1 MDGNWWFKFSLMG
14 FGLLLSIV
22 YLVWTFGGW
31 STESELQGYYSRLAQ
46 LEAFVDIANSEKS
59 KESASRTLAD
69 HASREAAGSWTLTAG
84 GDDNG
89 VAVEKFVTAAVP
101 DLTTPRVRSLFKD
114 AKGMING
121 ASAEGATLLNEGD
134 VVALTIDGG
143 GHKDALT
150 RPPANVGLFPAKKI
164 NLGLDLQGGIDLEL
178 QVDLRKALEAAAD
191 RGADQMVTILE
202 EASIKATGKRLEGTA
217 DIAVFV
223 DGDQTKAVRKA
234 IKEGTGLWVLEGTQ
248 DVDGQ
253 TGEVY
258 SFEPLNEESL
268 KTTALQ
274 QAVETI
280 RNRVDEFGVTEPVIL
295 TKGEDRITV
304 QLPGLDDP
312 QRAIDLVGQT
322 AQLEFR
328 MLYGDTHP
336 DAGWSDARVATVVEE
351 AVVAANLGDNYSDEA
366 MAAALAGKLPEDS
379 EVYHRKQFDP
389 LTMRHE
395 RKEAYLVNRKVDLT
409 GDRVEYASVSRDQ
422 FNTPYVRME
431 LDDEGARLFGKLSG
445 DNVGK
450 RMAIILDG
458 NVNSAP
464 VFQEAIPNGVVSI
477 TLGGGD
483 NVQAVQ
489 DATDLVVVL
498 HAGALPAPIE
508 ILHNRTVGKTLGD
521 DSIAAGRTAAM
532 IAGLLILMFMA
543 IYYRGAGLVAN
554 MAVLLNMA
562 FILAI
567 LAAFGATLT
576 LPGIAGI
583 ILTIGMAVDANV
595 IIFERIREELR
606 DKRGARAAIA
616 AGYEKATWT
625 ILDANI
631 TTFITAAVLYSYGS
645 GPIKGFAVTLM
656 IGILTS
662 VVTALVFTRL
672 MFDYMSQNGERQG
685 LSIGI

>member
-1 MDGNWWFKFSLMG
+1 MNGNWWFKFSLMA
-14 FGLLLSIV
+14 LAMVLSVV
-22 YLVWTFGGW
+22 YLVWSFGGW

-46 LEAFVDIANSEKS
+46 LEAFVDNAVDEDARLAAQS
-59 KESASRTLAD
+59 TLAD
-69 HASREAAGSWTLTAG
+69 HRSREAQGSWTITASSDLAGKSAEQVVTAEVVDLTA
-84 GDDNG
+84 
-89 VAVEKFVTAAVP
+89 
-101 DLTTPRVRSLFKD
+101 PRVRKAF
-114 AKGMING
+114 AAGKGAING
-121 ASAEGATLLNEGD
+121 ESVESQATIKTGD
-134 VVALTIDGG
+134 VVTLSIEGG

-150 RPPANVGLFPAKKI
+150 RPPPSAEYFPARKI

-178 QVDLRKALEAAAD
+178 QVDLRKALEAASD
-191 RGADQMVTILE
+191 RGADQMVVILE
-202 EASIKATGKRLEGTA
+202 EKEIQATSKRIEGSA
-217 DIAVFV
+217 EVAVFI
-223 DGDQTKAVRKA
+223 DEDQRDAARAA
-234 IKEGTGLWVLEGTQ
+234 IKEGTGLYLLQGTQ
-248 DVDGQ
+248 EVEGASA
-253 TGEVY
+253 EVY
-258 SFEPLNEESL
+258 SLEPLNEESI
-268 KTTALQ
+268 KETALQ

-336 DAGWSDARVATVVEE
+336 DESWSDARVATVVEE
-351 AVVAANLGDNYSDEA
+351 AVAEGNLGDNYTDEA
-366 MAAALAGKLPEDS
+366 LAVALEGKIPSDA
-379 EVYHRKQFDP
+379 EVFHNKDFDP
-389 LTMRHE
+389 LTMRHV
-395 RKEAYLVNRKVDLT
+395 RRTPYLVNRKIDLT

-422 FNTPYVRME
+422 FNSSYVRME
-431 LDDEGARLFGKLSG
+431 LDDEGARLFSQLSG

-464 VFQEAIPNGVVSI
+464 VFQEKIPNGVASI
-477 TLGGGD
+477 TLGGTD
-483 NVQAVQ
+483 SVQAVQ
-489 DATDLVVVL
+489 DARDLVVVL

-521 DSIAAGRTAAM
+521 DSIAAGRMAAG
-532 IAGLLILMFMA
+532 IASLLILLFMA
-543 IYYRGAGLVAN
+543 LYYRGAGLAAN
-554 MAVLLNMA
+554 LAVVLNML
-562 FILAI
+562 FILAV

-595 IIFERIREELR
+595 IIFERIREELHEG
-606 DKRGARAAIA
+606 RGVRAAVA

-672 MFDYMSQNGERQG
+672 LFDYLTIGREAKT
-685 LSIGI
+685 LSIGL

>member
-46 LEAFVDIANSEKS
+46 LEAFVDIANSEKA

-464 VFQEAIPNGVVSI
+464 VFQEAIPNGVASI

-672 MFDYMSQNGERQG
+672 MFDYMSQNGERQV

>member
-1 MDGNWWFKFSLMG
+1 ME
-14 FGLLLSIV
+14 V
-22 YLVWTFGGW
+22 GG
-31 STESELQGYYSRLAQ
+31 A
-46 LEAFVDIANSEKS
+46 
-59 KESASRTLAD
+59 
-69 HASREAAGSWTLTAG
+69 
-84 GDDNG
+84 
-89 VAVEKFVTAAVP
+89 
-101 DLTTPRVRSLFKD
+101 
-114 AKGMING
+114 
-121 ASAEGATLLNEGD
+121 
-134 VVALTIDGG
+134 
-143 GHKDALT
+143 
-150 RPPANVGLFPAKKI
+150 PA
-164 NLGLDLQGGIDLEL
+164 
-178 QVDLRKALEAAAD
+178 
-191 RGADQMVTILE
+191 
-202 EASIKATGKRLEGTA
+202 
-217 DIAVFV
+217 
-223 DGDQTKAVRKA
+223 
-234 IKEGTGLWVLEGTQ
+234 
-248 DVDGQ
+248 
-253 TGEVY
+253 EVY
-258 SFEPLNEESL
+258 SFEPLNETSI
-268 KTTALQ
+268 KDTALQ

-336 DAGWSDARVATVVEE
+336 NESWSDARVAGVVEQ
-351 AVVAANLGDNYSDEA
+351 AVSEGNLGENYSDEA
-366 MAAALAGKLPEDS
+366 LALALQGKIPADS
-379 EVYHRKQFDP
+379 ELFHNKQFDP
-389 LTMRHE
+389 LTMRHL
-395 RKEAYLVNRKVDLT
+395 RRTPYLVNRKVDLT

-422 FNTPYVRME
+422 FNTSYVRME
-431 LDDEGARLFGKLSG
+431 LDDEGARLFSQLSG

-464 VFQEAIPNGVVSI
+464 VFQEKIPNGIASI
-477 TLGGGD
+477 TLGGTD
-483 NVQAVQ
+483 SVQAVQ
-489 DATDLVVVL
+489 DARDLVVVL

-521 DSIAAGRTAAM
+521 DSIAAGRTAAGL
-532 IAGLLILMFMA
+532 AGFLILFFMA
-543 IYYRGAGLVAN
+543 IYYRGAGIAAN
-554 MAVLLNMA
+554 LAVVLNML
-562 FILAI
+562 FILSI

-595 IIFERIREELR
+595 IIFERIREELYAG
-606 DKRGARAAIA
+606 RGVRAAVS

-672 MFDYMSQNGERQG
+672 LFDYVTIGREAKN
-685 LSIGI
+685 LSIGV

>member
-1 MDGNWWFKFSLMG
+1 MDGNWWFKFSLMA
-14 FGLLLSIV
+14 FAVVLSIV
-22 YLVWTFGGW
+22 YLVWSFGGW

-46 LEAFVDIANSEKS
+46 LEAFFESADDEAEKS
-59 KESASRTLAD
+59 AAGKTLED
-69 HASREAAGSWTLTAG
+69 HRSREASGAWTLTASG
-84 GDDNG
+84 ELVGQ
-89 VAVEKFVTAAVP
+89 AAEKLVTSEIV
-101 DLTTPRVRSLFKD
+101 DLTAPRVRAAFAD
-114 AKGMING
+114 GKGTING
-121 ASAEGATLLNEGD
+121 EAGESSTILSDGD
-134 VVALTIDGG
+134 VVSLTIDGG
-143 GHKDALT
+143 GHKDALR
-150 RPPANVGLFPAKKI
+150 RPPTTAEYFPAQKI

-178 QVDLRKALEAAAD
+178 QVDLRKALEAASD
-191 RGADQMVTILE
+191 RGADQMVVILE
-202 EASIKATGKRLEGTA
+202 EKEIEATSKRVEGTADVAVFVEQSQRDAARAAIREGTGLYVLQGTQEVEGERAEVYSLEPLNEASIKE
-217 DIAVFV
+217 
-223 DGDQTKAVRKA
+223 
-234 IKEGTGLWVLEGTQ
+234 
-248 DVDGQ
+248 
-253 TGEVY
+253 
-258 SFEPLNEESL
+258 
-268 KTTALQ
+268 TALQ

-336 DAGWSDARVATVVEE
+336 DESWSDARVAGVVEQ
-351 AVVAANLGDNYSDEA
+351 AVTDSNLGENYSDEA
-366 MAAALAGKLPEDS
+366 LAVALEGKIPSDS
-379 EVYHRKQFDP
+379 QVFHNKEFDP
-389 LTMRHE
+389 LTMRHI
-395 RKEAYLVNRKVDLT
+395 RRTPYLVNKKIDLT

-422 FNTPYVRME
+422 FNTSYVRME
-431 LDDEGARLFGKLSG
+431 LDDEGARLFSDLSG

-464 VFQEAIPNGVVSI
+464 VFQEKIPNGIASI
-477 TLGGGD
+477 TLGGTD
-483 NVQAVQ
+483 SVQAVQ
-489 DATDLVVVL
+489 DARDLVVVL

-521 DSIAAGRTAAM
+521 DSIAAGRLAAT

-543 IYYRGAGLVAN
+543 LYYRGAGLTAN
-554 MAVLLNMA
+554 LAVVLNML
-562 FILAI
+562 FILSI

-595 IIFERIREELR
+595 IIFERIREELHAG
-606 DKRGARAAIA
+606 RGVRAAVA

-672 MFDYMSQNGERQG
+672 LFDYLTIGREAKS
-685 LSIGI
+685 LSIGL

>member
-46 LEAFVDIANSEKS
+46 LEAFVDIANSEKA

-464 VFQEAIPNGVVSI
+464 VFQEAIPNGVASI

>member
-1 MDGNWWFKFSLMG
+1 MDGNWWFKFSLMA
-14 FGLLLSIV
+14 LAMVLSIV
-22 YLVWTFGGW
+22 YLVWSFGGW
-31 STESELQGYYSRLAQ
+31 STETELQGYYSRLAQ
-46 LEAFVDIANSEKS
+46 LEAFVDNAQGDE
-59 KESASRTLAD
+59 ARTAATRTLED
-69 HASREAAGSWTLTAG
+69 HRSREASGQWSFTIS
-84 GDDNG
+84 GDDAG
-89 VAVEKFVTAAVP
+89 LAAENLIAARVS
-101 DLTTPRVRSLFKD
+101 DLTTPRIRAAFNTG
-114 AKGMING
+114 KGAING
-121 ASAEGATLLNEGD
+121 ANGAADTKLKEGD
-134 VVALTIDGG
+134 VVEFAIEGG
-143 GHKDALT
+143 GHEDALV
-150 RPPANVGLFPAKKI
+150 RPPAAAEYFPARKI

-178 QVDLRKALEAAAD
+178 QVDLRKALEAASD
-191 RGADQMVTILE
+191 RGADQMVSILKE
-202 EASIKATGKRLEGTA
+202 KEIEASSKRIPGTA
-217 DIAVFV
+217 NVAVFIEES
-223 DGDQTKAVRKA
+223 QRAAVRGA
-234 IKEGTGLWVLEGTQ
+234 IKEGTGLYILQGTQ
-248 DVDGQ
+248 EVDGRNA
-253 TGEVY
+253 EVY
-258 SFEPLNEESL
+258 SLEPLNEASIKE
-268 KTTALQ
+268 TALQ

-336 DAGWSDARVATVVEE
+336 DESWSDARVAEVVDK
-351 AVVAANLGDNYSDEA
+351 AVTEANLGDNYSDEA
-366 MAAALAGKLPEDS
+366 LAAALAGRIPEDA
-379 EVYHRKQFDP
+379 EVFHNKKFDP

-395 RKEAYLVNRKVDLT
+395 RSTPYLVNRKIDLT
-409 GDRVEYASVSRDQ
+409 GDRVEYASVARDQ
-422 FNTPYVRME
+422 FNSSYVRME
-431 LDDEGARLFGKLSG
+431 LDNEGARIFSDLSG

-464 VFQEAIPNGVVSI
+464 VFQEKIPNGIASI
-477 TLGGGD
+477 TLGGSD
-483 NVQAVQ
+483 SVEAVQ
-489 DATDLVVVL
+489 DARDLVVVL

-521 DSIAAGRTAAM
+521 DSIAAGRMAAT
-532 IAGLLILMFMA
+532 IAGLLILFFMA
-543 IYYRGAGLVAN
+543 IYYRGAGLTAN
-554 MAVLLNMA
+554 LAVLLNML
-562 FILAI
+562 FILSI

-595 IIFERIREELR
+595 IIFERIREEIHAG
-606 DKRGARAAIA
+606 RGVRAAIA

-672 MFDYMSQNGERQG
+672 LFDYLCIKREVKS
-685 LSIGI
+685 LSIGL

>member
-1 MDGNWWFKFSLMG
+1 MDGNWWFKFALMAMAIVV
-14 FGLLLSIV
+14 SVV
-22 YLVWTFGGW
+22 YLVWSFGGW
-31 STESELQGYYSRLAQ
+31 STQSELQGYYSRLAQ
-46 LEAFVDIANSEKS
+46 LEAFVENADGEEALDAATRS
-59 KESASRTLAD
+59 LAD
-69 HASREAAGSWTLTAG
+69 HQSREAKGSWTLTASK
-84 GDDNG
+84 DDAG
-89 VAVEKFVTAAVP
+89 KAAEKLVTRVVT
-101 DLTTPRVRSLFKD
+101 DLTAPRVRQLFS
-114 AKGMING
+114 GGHGTING
-121 ASAEGATLLNEGD
+121 DAVESSSELGDGD
-134 VVALTIDGG
+134 VVVLTIDGG
-143 GHKDALT
+143 GHKDALV
-150 RPPANVGLFPAKKI
+150 RPPESAEYFPARKI

-178 QVDLRKALEAAAD
+178 QVDLRKALEAASD
-191 RGADQMVTILE
+191 RGADQMVVILE
-202 EASIKATGKRLEGTA
+202 EKEIEATSKRIEGTA
-217 DIAVFV
+217 DIAVFI
-223 DGDQTKAVRKA
+223 DESQRGAARSA
-234 IKEGTGLWVLEGTQ
+234 IKEGTGLYVLQGTMEVEGSSA
-248 DVDGQ
+248 
-253 TGEVY
+253 EVY
-258 SFEPLNEESL
+258 SFEPLNEASIKE
-268 KTTALQ
+268 TALQ

-328 MLYGDTHP
+328 MLYGDTNP
-336 DAGWSDARVATVVEE
+336 NESWSDARVAGVVEQ
-351 AVVAANLGDNYSDEA
+351 AVAEGNLGENYSDEA
-366 MAAALAGKLPEDS
+366 LAVALQGKIPADA
-379 EVYHRKQFDP
+379 EVFHNKQFDP
-389 LTMRHE
+389 LTMRHIL
-395 RKEAYLVNRKVDLT
+395 RTPYLVNRKVDLT
-409 GDRVEYASVSRDQ
+409 GDRVEYASVARDQ
-422 FNTPYVRME
+422 FNTSYVRME
-431 LDDEGARLFGKLSG
+431 LDDEGARLFSQLSG

-464 VFQEAIPNGVVSI
+464 VFQEKIPNGIASI
-477 TLGGGD
+477 TLGGTD
-483 NVQAVQ
+483 SVQAVQ
-489 DATDLVVVL
+489 DARDLVVVL

-521 DSIAAGRTAAM
+521 DSIAAGRMAAT
-532 IAGLLILMFMA
+532 IAGLLILLFMA
-543 IYYRGAGLVAN
+543 LYYRGAGIAAN
-554 MAVLLNMA
+554 MAVVLNML

-595 IIFERIREELR
+595 IIFERIREELHVG
-606 DKRGARAAIA
+606 RGVRAAVA

-672 MFDYMSQNGERQG
+672 LFDYLTIGREAKS
-685 LSIGI
+685 LSIGV